1 MIKDR
6 AAVQSL
12 LERAMG
18 AGCTTLVLTV
28 DLPMPGIRH
37 RDHRNGMFE
46 KTLFGALAR
55 TWQVLSR
62 PRWLFDVGLRGK
74 PHTFGNFADLVPAG
88 ASLDTYK
95 VWIDDNYDRSVTWDD
110 IAWVRQLWQGKLL
123 LKGILEVDDAL
134 RAVDAG
140 ADGIS
145 VSNHGGR
152 QLDSVASTISKLP
165 PIVDA
170 VGGAIEVLMDGG
182 VRSGL
187 DVFKALA
194 LGAKGVMIGRP
205 WVWAL
210 SGAGERGLDQ
220 LLDTMQAELEV
231 AMALSGV
238 NHIAEIGPHLLDYY
252 GV

>member
-1 MIKDR
+1 MIVRGLDEALTSVIECTANV
-6 AAVQSL
+6 AA
-12 LERAMG
+12 
-18 AGCTTLVLTV
+18 TTRQAIL
-28 DLPMPGIRH
+28 D
-37 RDHRNGMFE
+37 
-46 KTLFGALAR
+46 ALRPYIAR
-55 TWQVLSR
+55 GT
-62 PRWLFDVGLRGK
+62 
-74 PHTFGNFADLVPAG
+74 
-88 ASLDTYK
+88 
-95 VWIDDNYDRSVTWDD
+95 
-110 IAWVRQLWQGKLL
+110 
-123 LKGILEVDDAL
+123 L